1 MPLGLTDI
9 GEEILDNVFRY
20 LPLTCLPRALAISRR
35 CSLRRA
41 LLEEL
46 AILSAPILKHYL
58 DLLPQRWKQAR
69 GVACPLG
76 APRYCARRTLG
87 RLLDVSEIWEPIS
100 VIRPLFLALPRAG
113 ARLKLK
119 ALTHRRP
126 VFVDIAFSLHLDGLA
141 SFRIVADYL
150 LDDPDEHYVLY
161 LTMNYCIAL
170 PGGEFT
176 TASCACSPRERDRG
190 LIVDDEELTRQVFG
204 EALSLCFIFSAEAQ
218 ECNCADCRYWSSTG
232 P

>member
-9 GEEILDNVFRY
+9 GEELLDNVLRY
-20 LPLTCLPRALAISRR
+20 LPLACLPRALAISRR

-41 LLEEL
+41 ILEEL
-46 AILSAPILKHYL
+46 AILSAPILEHYL

-87 RLLDVSEIWEPIS
+87 HLLDISEIGEPVS
-100 VIRPLFLALPRAG
+100 VVRPTFLALPRAG

-119 ALTHRRP
+119 ALTHRRS
-126 VFVDIAFSLHLDGLA
+126 VFVNIAFSLHVDDFA

-150 LDDPDEHYVLY
+150 LDDPEQYVLY

-176 TASCACSPRERDRG
+176 TASCSCSPRERDYG
-190 LIVDDEELTRQVFG
+190 IVVDDEELKRQVFD

-218 ECNCADCRYWSSTG
+218 ECNCADCRYWSSAG